1 MKNALIF
8 GSIVLLNLL
17 FACGTKERNNTSLS
31 DAEIVQ
37 LGDSLSRIAQQTL
50 LQNVGQAMQ
59 NGGPVNAVDFCNIHA
74 STLMD
79 SLSTA
84 HNVRFSRIARKNR
97 NTNNALT
104 MEESR
109 LLRPLEKGFKNDTL
123 VNMGNKRVYYKAI
136 RMEMPAC
143 LQCHG
148 SKDDIS
154 AETLEIIKK
163 KYPADRATGFKMGDY
178 RGTWKLVFE

>member
-8 GSIVLLNLL
+8 GSIVLLNFL

-50 LQNVGQAMQ
+50 LQNVGKAMQ
-59 NGGPVNAVDFCNIHA
+59 NGGPVNAVDFCNIHV
-74 STLMD
+74 SSIMD
-79 SLSTA
+79 SLSRE
-84 HNVRFSRIARKNR
+84 HNVTFGRLARKNR
-97 NTNNALT
+97 NQKNAMT

-136 RMEMPAC
+136 RIEMPAC

-148 SKDDIS
+148 TKDDIS

-163 KYPADRATGFKMGDY
+163 KYPADRATDFKMGDY